1 MKKLLILLMLSVSV
15 LTYAQEKY
23 RREGNTFVVVKST
36 KKSKSSSK
44 ETEFTVKDTDGK
56 TYKVYISKNGKTYI
70 NKISKKSGKTYRK
83 YVNLENNIK

>member
-15 LTYAQEKY
+15 LAYAQEY

-44 ETEFTVKDTDGK
+44 ETKFTIKDTDGK

-70 NKISKKSGKTYRK
+70 NKISKKTGKTYRK
-83 YVNLENNIK
+83 YVNLEDNIK

>member
-15 LTYAQEKY
+15 LTYSQEYK
-23 RREGNTFVVVKST
+23 REGDTFIVVKST

-44 ETEFTVKDTDGK
+44 ETKFAVKDTDGK

-70 NKISKKSGKTYRK
+70 NKISKKTGKTYRK
-83 YVNLENNIK
+83 YVNLEDKIK

>member
-15 LTYAQEKY
+15 LSYAQEYK
-23 RREGNTFVVVKST
+23 REGNTFIVVKST

-44 ETEFTVKDTDGK
+44 ETKFTIKDTDGK

-70 NKISKKSGKTYRK
+70 NKVSKKSGKIHRK
-83 YVNLENNIK
+83 YIPLEDKI